1 MLHFL
6 NILLAYNS
14 NNHYQNNQILLKLC
28 LIFGSAK
35 VLGNCTM
42 QSGTLGSESGGRVK
56 GICVV
61 KPIVYG
67 NLARY
72 FGKKREEDGHTH
84 TWTVYVKPY
93 QNEDM
98 SVYVK
103 KIQFKLHESY
113 SNPLRVV
120 TKPPYEITETGWGEF
135 EVVIKIFFQDQSEKP
150 VTLYHP
156 LKLFQNETNIMLG
169 KKTVVSEWYDE
180 MIFQDPV
187 IMMHSLL
194 TTTRQLTLGAY
205 KHETDFEEK
214 RKYTTEKLKS
224 TKSKI
229 QAEIQEYKERLKSI
243 GESIE
248 NFRSEI
254 KKLEHIEEFVP
265 Q

>member
-1 MLHFL
+1 
-6 NILLAYNS
+6 
-14 NNHYQNNQILLKLC
+14 
-28 LIFGSAK
+28 
-35 VLGNCTM
+35 M
-42 QSGTLGSESGGRVK
+42 QSSTESCGRVK
-56 GICVV
+56 GVCVV

-135 EVVIKIFFQDQSEKP
+135 EVVIKIFFQDQSEKS
-150 VTLYHP
+150 VTLYHH

-180 MIFQDPV
+180 MIFQDPAA
-187 IMMHSLL
+187 MMHSLL

-214 RKYTTEKLKS
+214 RKNTTEMLKAAK
-224 TKSKI
+224 TKI
-229 QAEIQEYKERLKSI
+229 HVEIQEYKERLKSI
-243 GESIE
+243 GENIE
-248 NFRSEI
+248 NFRTEI
-254 KKLEHIEEFVP
+254 KTFEENTDFMSP
-265 Q
+265 TEC